1 MKGQLHGNATH
12 TDIPDGKRMLNI
24 GIFWHAYN
32 NISGKHLRCYFK
44 IFCCAMKILISIIL
58 A

>member
-12 TDIPDGKRMLNI
+12 ADIPDGKRMLNI

-44 IFCCAMKILISIIL
+44 SILLRIENFN
-58 A
+58 